1 MSALSMETEINFR
14 VEKEVE
20 DSGLRSEQFYGYTTA
35 RGVGRRRDHVVSLG
49 EDSEER
55 VYILEITPA
64 RHTIQE
70 VGVSEE

>member
-35 RGVGRRRDHVVSLG
+35 RGVGRR
-49 EDSEER
+49 
-55 VYILEITPA
+55 
-64 RHTIQE
+64 
-70 VGVSEE
+70 